1 MLTAIFE
8 RLEAPTKLG
17 LANAVAAAIR
27 EGALTEGDRLPPIRD
42 VAREFSLS
50 PATVSAA
57 WTLLRSSGAIRT
69 DGRRGTVVAP
79 SGAGPNRYRRAIP
92 QPDPRASALDLSA
105 GLPDPRLIPPI
116 APALTAVADRVPQHG
131 YLDDSLLPELGDVI
145 TADLPFAPER
155 LTVVDGAMDAVQLV
169 ATQALRFGDLVLV
182 ENPTFPPLIDL
193 LESIGARVLGVP
205 IDDEGL
211 VVADVAEQ
219 AQRAAAIVLQP
230 RAHNPV
236 GVSMSP
242 ARARELAQV
251 VAAHPKLLVVE
262 DDSSGP
268 VSATQPI
275 SLGSH
280 VPAQTVHVRSYSKSH
295 GPDLRIAALAGPAAI
310 IDPLIDRRRLGQGWT
325 SRLLQA
331 ALHHQLTHDE
341 PVAAVAHA
349 RREYAARRQR
359 LCDELDRLGIS
370 VAGDDGLNLWLP
382 VGNEFAALL
391 ALATAGISVAAGA
404 PFATDK
410 EQGPH
415 LRITTA
421 TLDTG
426 HRDVAHAL
434 AQAAAVGA
442 AGGPYAPPR

>member
-1 MLTAIFE
+1 VLTAIFE
-8 RLEAPTKLG
+8 RMEAPTKLG

-27 EGALTEGDRLPPIRD
+27 EGALKDGDRLPPIRD

-79 SGAGPNRYRRAIP
+79 SSAGPNRYRRAIP
-92 QPDPRASALDLSA
+92 SPDRLKLTIDLSA

-116 APALTAVADRVPQHG
+116 GPALTAVADRVPQHG
-131 YLDDSLLPELGDVI
+131 YLDDSLLPELGEVI
-145 TADLPFAPER
+145 TTDLPFEPER
-155 LTVVDGAMDAVQLV
+155 LTVVDGAMDALQLV
-169 ATQALRFGDLVLV
+169 STQTLRFGDLVLV

-193 LESIGARVLGVP
+193 LESIGVRVLGLP
-205 IDDEGL
+205 LDGEGL
-211 VVADVAEQ
+211 LADEVAAH
-219 AQRAAAIVLQP
+219 AGRAAAIVLQP

-236 GVSMSP
+236 GVSMSA
-242 ARARELAQV
+242 ARARALARV

-268 VSATQPI
+268 VSATRPV

-280 VPAQTVHVRSYSKSH
+280 VPAQTVHIRSYSKSH

-310 IDPLIDRRRLGQGWT
+310 VDPLIDRRRLGQGWT

-341 PVAAVAHA
+341 PVAAVARA
-349 RREYAARRQR
+349 RREYATRRQR
-359 LCDELDRLGIS
+359 LADELRRLGIT

-382 VGNEFAALL
+382 VDNELAALL
-391 ALATAGISVAAGA
+391 ALATAGIGAAAGA
-404 PFATDK
+404 PFGTDG
-410 EQGPH
+410 QHAPH

-421 TLDTG
+421 TLDGG
-426 HRDVAHAL
+426 HRDVAQAL
-434 AQAAAVGA
+434 AEAASVGVQ
-442 AGGPYAPPR
+442 APPR